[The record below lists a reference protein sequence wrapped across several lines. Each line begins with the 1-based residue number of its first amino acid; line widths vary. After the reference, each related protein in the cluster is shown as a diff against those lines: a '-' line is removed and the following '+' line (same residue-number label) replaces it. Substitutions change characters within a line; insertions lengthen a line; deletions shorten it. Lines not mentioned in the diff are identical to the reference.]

1 MMKRLFHYV
10 LTGTLCLVTM
20 ACQQEQLDPN
30 GVTNV
35 PDDEEVPTQFI
46 LNVSAAPTTKMS
58 AEAVQQDNNF
68 RGIEHAVL
76 FTYKTGQSGN
86 PHVLSTT
93 TAADKMLSLIHI

>member
-1 MMKRLFHYV
+1 MLKRLFNYV
-10 LTGTLCLVTM
+10 LTGTLCLATM

-68 RGIEHAVL
+68 R
-76 FTYKTGQSGN
+76 
-86 PHVLSTT
+86 
-93 TAADKMLSLIHI
+93 